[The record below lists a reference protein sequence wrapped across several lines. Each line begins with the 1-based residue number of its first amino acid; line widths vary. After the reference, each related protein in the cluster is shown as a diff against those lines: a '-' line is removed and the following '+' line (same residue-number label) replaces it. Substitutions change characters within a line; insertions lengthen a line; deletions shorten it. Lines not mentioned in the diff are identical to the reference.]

1 MLKGGLLTNVKALRV
16 KGGTGKGMNKGN
28 CLSLILTTDKRVNG
42 VEWLWQG
49 WPTLS
54 HSLYPSFGNLAL
66 TVDFGDIS
74 CARMPPRRAA
84 GTSSTDTL
92 ACTSASEFK
101 AISACGA
108 CSNMSQRQY
117 YYTGHMHL

>member
-1 MLKGGLLTNVKALRV
+1 M
-16 KGGTGKGMNKGN
+16 KGGTGKGMNQGSR
-28 CLSLILTTDKRVNG
+28 LSLILTTDKRVNG

-74 CARMPPRRAA
+74 CARMPPRIGELLGRHRRIPWLVRWPENMAFIELVGAA
-84 GTSSTDTL
+84 IT
-92 ACTSASEFK
+92 
-101 AISACGA
+101 
-108 CSNMSQRQY
+108 
-117 YYTGHMHL
+117 